1 MLVELKNG
9 ETFNGTLTNCDQF
22 MNMNLED
29 VTCTSRDGTRFWKM
43 DKVYIRG
50 YTLKYIRILDE
61 IINKVK
67 EEQKKSRS
75 KPQQQGNSNNNSN
88 TNNSNT
94 SSQRSRSNSSGRGS
108 GMRGTND
115 NRSSSGRGK
124 ISFSFLY

>member
-1 MLVELKNG
+1 MLPLTLLKGAIGSTMLVELKNG
-9 ETFNGTLTNCDQF
+9 ETFNGTLSSCDQF

-75 KPQQQGNSNNNSN
+75 KNV
-88 TNNSNT
+88 
-94 SSQRSRSNSSGRGS
+94 RGRG
-108 GMRGTND
+108 RGTNL
-115 NRSSSGRGK
+115 NTSTTSTPSTPGRGRGAHK
-124 ISFSFLY
+124 YNKQQ